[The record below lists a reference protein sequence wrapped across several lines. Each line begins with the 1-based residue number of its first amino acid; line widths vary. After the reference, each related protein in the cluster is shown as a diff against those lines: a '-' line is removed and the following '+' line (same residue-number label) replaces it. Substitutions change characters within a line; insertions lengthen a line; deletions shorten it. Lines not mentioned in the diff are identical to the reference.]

1 MAKRI
6 IGTTPKRD
14 GYRMPAEFE
23 PQQGVWMLW
32 PERNDNWRDGGK
44 PAQKAFADVAKAI
57 ARFEKVTVG
66 ASVRQY
72 QNARAKLPENI
83 RVVELESDDAWVRDC
98 GPTFLV
104 NDKGGLRAV
113 DWEFNAWGGL
123 VDGLYFPWDKDD
135 QIARKICE
143 IADVDSYRTEGFVLE
158 GGSIHVDGEG
168 TVLTTEMCLLSEG
181 RNPDKS
187 KEEIEQMR
195 AGIDAEKQA
204 MSDELNAARQA
215 VEAEKAAMKAELEA
229 EKEKLSALKNKYHQQ
244 INAMEEEFNEIKTNI
259 LRTAGKL
266 DSLKSKLPEED
277 SVNWDIIDHAGAVDF
292 PAEEIQVDH
301 TIDPVPVSVEP
312 VAEIPAA
319 VEIPEAPVAA
329 DTVTE
334 LPAEDPAGTY
344 DIPADG
350 GATSVTLEELTA
362 PDAYAPQEAAP
373 APQAAEEISF
383 DDIDIDLPDLNT
395 LESAPE
401 QEAQAED
408 EISFEGL
415 EDLFKDE
422 K

>member
-6 IGTTPKRD
+6 IGTTPKQD

-57 ARFEKVTVG
+57 AKFEKVTVG

-395 LESAPE
+395 LETAPV